1 MTDLDRV
8 IPFIPAFIIPYVIW
22 YPFIAGSLFI
32 FFQRDRRTYYRA
44 LITLCIGLVACYG
57 VYAVFQTTVPRPA
70 LPEKG
75 WLVDIVRFIYAN
87 DQPFN
92 CFPSIHVL
100 TCYIMIKGLRIQ
112 HTLPAW
118 LRHGLIVISWSIIA
132 STVFVKQHVLL
143 DAAGAVLLVEL
154 LFTGTQLLVPLRT
167 KSESK
172 QMAME

>member
-1 MTDLDRV
+1 
-8 IPFIPAFIIPYVIW
+8 
-22 YPFIAGSLFI
+22 
-32 FFQRDRRTYYRA
+32 
-44 LITLCIGLVACYG
+44 
-57 VYAVFQTTVPRPA
+57 
-70 LPEKG
+70 
-75 WLVDIVRFIYAN
+75 
-87 DQPFN
+87 
-92 CFPSIHVL
+92 
-100 TCYIMIKGLRIQ
+100 MIKGLRIQ

-154 LFTGTQLLVPLRT
+154 LFAGTQLLVPLRT